1 MHELSIVMSIIDIA
15 TKQLEN
21 ASATTIEEIEL
32 EIGALSGVE
41 ENSFEFAWKQAIKN
55 TPLQNAVRIIH
66 KPEGIATCLDC
77 MIDFSIQQLY
87 DACPVCGGHFLN
99 IKKGKELKVKS
110 LVVKEL

>member
-15 TKQLEN
+15 TKQMEN
-21 ASATTIEEIEL
+21 ANGTSIEEIEL

-41 ENSFEFAWKQAIKN
+41 EKSFEFAWKQAIRN
-55 TPLQNAVRIIH
+55 TALQNAIRTIH

-110 LVVKEL
+110 LVVN

>member
-15 TKQLEN
+15 TKQMQGSN
-21 ASATTIEEIEL
+21 ASEIEEIEL

-41 ENSFEFAWKQAIKN
+41 ENSFEFAWRQAVKN
-55 TPLQNAVRIIH
+55 TPLQNALRVVNKI
-66 KPEGIATCLDC
+66 EGVATCLDC
-77 MIDFSIQQLY
+77 MIDFSVENLY

-110 LVVKEL
+110 IVVN